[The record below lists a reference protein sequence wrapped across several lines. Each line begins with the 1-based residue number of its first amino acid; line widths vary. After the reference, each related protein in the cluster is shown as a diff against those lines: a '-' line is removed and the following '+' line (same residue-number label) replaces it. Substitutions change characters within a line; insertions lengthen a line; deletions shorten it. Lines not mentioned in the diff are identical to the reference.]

1 MTFIPKIIHHAYSLD
16 ATRVIGFTNTMSIM
30 PSQYC
35 GEYHQYIHTRGKLH
49 LAAVN
54 KSVTPL
60 EAHSL
65 VEITEW
71 C

>member
-1 MTFIPKIIHHAYSLD
+1 MTFIPTCIQSGCNKGYQHHEYNALSILW
-16 ATRVIGFTNTMSIM
+16 RVSSVYT
-30 PSQYC
+30 Y
-35 GEYHQYIHTRGKLH
+35 TRGKLH